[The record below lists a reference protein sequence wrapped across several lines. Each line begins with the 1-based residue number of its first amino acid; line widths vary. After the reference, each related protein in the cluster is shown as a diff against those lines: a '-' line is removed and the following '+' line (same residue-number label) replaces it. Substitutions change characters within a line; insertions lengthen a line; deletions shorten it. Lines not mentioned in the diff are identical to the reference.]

1 MSISIEWLSGLPR
14 EEQEKVLQALSNAE
28 ELLPIE
34 VDGVVYHV
42 PDAWIGLIDSLW
54 LQVQGNNKATT
65 YDLDSGFE
73 KN

>member
-1 MSISIEWLSGLPR
+1 MPIAIEWLSGLPR
-14 EEQEKVLQALSNAE
+14 EEQEKVLQSLSNAE
-28 ELLPIE
+28 ELKPIE

-42 PDAWIGLIDSLW
+42 PDAVIGLIDYLW
-54 LQVQGNNKATT
+54 LQIQDDNKATT